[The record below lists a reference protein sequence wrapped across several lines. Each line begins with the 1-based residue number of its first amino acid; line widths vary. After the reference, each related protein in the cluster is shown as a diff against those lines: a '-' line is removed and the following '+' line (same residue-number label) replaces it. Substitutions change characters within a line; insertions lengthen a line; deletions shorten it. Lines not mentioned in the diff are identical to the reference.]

1 MIRLIKAELKKILH
15 KKSFYIVTILF
26 ILYALLTNV
35 IYKDMNEYKLSD
47 EFIDIT
53 DLENEIKDLDLN
65 NQEDLAIYISN
76 ITNIEIEKLVK
87 NSKNSNQVYLIRK
100 HLTPVIEEINENKY
114 SLKDNNRI
122 VELEIEKNNILTK
135 INNNDWQYFAN
146 NRIEELKEKIAI
158 SQDKESKERLGIYLS
173 LGEYRLKNN
182 ISYDQN
188 NYLNN
193 AIEDIEID
201 LVEYRNLKN
210 KTNLTKD
217 EKERLDNLESMFLK
231 NKYILENKEDI
242 NNEGTLRAVLRN
254 FTSEFQI
261 FILIYIVMICGS
273 IVSEEFNKGTIKYLL
288 TKPYKRSTILTSKL
302 LSIFI
307 LIPIIILMMILIE
320 VIMGGI
326 ILGFDS
332 LNIPII
338 IYNASESVLVKH
350 SCFGY
355 LFMMLLASIPI
366 YLILSILCFSLSTI
380 TCSTSAAITITF
392 LFYLISEVVRN
403 LALIYNFKIL
413 KAFVSIHWDFTYLI
427 NYQNNPFKFK
437 PIISIWIVLGYIC
450 VILCLTY
457 TYFVKKDVKN
467 I

>member
-26 ILYALLTNV
+26 ALYALLTNV

-87 NSKNSNQVYLIRK
+87 NSKNSTQVYLIRK
-100 HLTPVIEEINENKY
+100 HLTPIIEEINENKY

-201 LVEYRNLKN
+201 LAEYRNLKN

-242 NNEGTLRAVLRN
+242 NNEGTLRAVLKN
-254 FTSEFQI
+254 FNSEFQI

-326 ILGFDS
+326 ILGFNS
-332 LNIPII
+332 LSVPIV
-338 IYNASESVLVKH
+338 IYNASKGILVKY

-392 LFYLISEVVRN
+392 LFYLVSEVIRN

-413 KAFVSIHWDFTYLI
+413 KTFVSIHWDFTYLI

>member
-35 IYKDMNEYKLSD
+35 IYKDMGTYNLSD

-53 DLENEIKDLDLN
+53 DLENEIKNLDLN
-65 NQEDLAIYISN
+65 NQEDLEVYIYD
-76 ITNIEIEKLVK
+76 ITNIEVEKLVK
-87 NSKNSNQVYLIRK
+87 NSKNSSEIYLIREY
-100 HLTPVIEEINENKY
+100 LTPIIEKINENKY
-114 SLKDNNRI
+114 SLKDNNKV
-122 VELEIEKNNILTK
+122 VELELEKNNILAK
-135 INNNDWQYFAN
+135 ISSNDWVYFVN
-146 NRIEELKEKIAI
+146 NKIDELKN
-158 SQDKESKERLGIYLS
+158 QLNTTLDKETKERLEIRIKLA
-173 LGEYRLKNN
+173 EYRLNN
-182 ISYDQN
+182 NVSFDSQN
-188 NYLNN
+188 FLNN
-193 AIEDIEID
+193 AIKNIENN
-201 LVEYRNLKN
+201 LTEYRNLKN
-210 KTNLTKD
+210 KNNLTKD
-217 EKERLDNLESMFLK
+217 EKERLNNLESIFLK

-254 FTSEFQI
+254 FNSEFQI

-302 LSIFI
+302 LSILI
-307 LIPIIILMMILIE
+307 LVPIVILMMILIE

-332 LNIPII
+332 LSVPIV
-338 IYNASESVLVKH
+338 IYNASKGILVKY

-355 LFMMLLASIPI
+355 LFMILLASIPI

-392 LFYLISEVVRN
+392 LFYLVSEVIRN
-403 LALIYNFKIL
+403 LALVYNFKLL

-437 PIISIWIVLGYIC
+437 PIISIGIVLGYIC

-457 TYFVKKDVKN
+457 AYFIKKDVKN